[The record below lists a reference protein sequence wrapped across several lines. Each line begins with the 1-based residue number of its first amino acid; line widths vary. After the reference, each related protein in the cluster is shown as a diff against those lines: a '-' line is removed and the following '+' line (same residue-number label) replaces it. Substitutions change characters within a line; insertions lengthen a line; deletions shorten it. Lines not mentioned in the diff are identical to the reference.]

1 MGRPAITPSFG
12 RMFCG
17 VGLDTSDVAAITGG
31 SVISSAAASAFSA
44 IVAVTVRID
53 GTEVTASVVVVVLV
67 DDSETCGGNVSASI
81 APLFFRWICRT
92 VARVCPE

>member
-1 MGRPAITPSFG
+1 MGRPAITPNFG
-12 RMFCG
+12 RMFYG

-31 SVISSAAASAFSA
+31 SVVPSAAASAFSA
-44 IVAVTVRID
+44 DVAVAVSFD
-53 GTEVTASVVVVVLV
+53 GTEVTTSVVLVVLV
-67 DDSETCGGNVSASI
+67 DDSGTYGGNVSASI